1 MLEHKTPKVRFREAK
16 CEEKC
21 DGRQLLKETEFPDVG
36 DKEAWIEN
44 MLTSRYRPE
53 ERLQGRAHQPV
64 GCRE

>member
-36 DKEAWIEN
+36 DKEAWVEN
-44 MLTSRYRPE
+44 MLTSRYIDLRNVYKGE
-53 ERLQGRAHQPV
+53 LINQ
-64 GCRE
+64 

>member
-21 DGRQLLKETEFPDVG
+21 DGRQLLKETEFPAVG

-44 MLTSRYRPE
+44 MLTSRYIDLRNVYKGE
-53 ERLQGRAHQPV
+53 LLNQ
-64 GCRE
+64 

>member
-44 MLTSRYRPE
+44 MLTSRYIDLRNVYKGE
-53 ERLQGRAHQPV
+53 LINQ
-64 GCRE
+64 